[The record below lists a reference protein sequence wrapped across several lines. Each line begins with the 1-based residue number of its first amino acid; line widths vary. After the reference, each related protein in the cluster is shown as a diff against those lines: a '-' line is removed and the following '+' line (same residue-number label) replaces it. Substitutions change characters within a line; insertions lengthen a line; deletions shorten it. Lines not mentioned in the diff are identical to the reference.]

1 MLTLYERTRERIQ
14 VYDKYSLRPV
24 ITCAVVV
31 QIVFCKKILNRLKT
45 HQIRP
50 EFPIS
55 NSDLLASSPTSPP
68 SAIRR
73 SGRARP
79 EAPPSSSSPG
89 GASIL
94 ELALGRLHPRA
105 RPPVGVALLRCG
117 GQPDPADGGL
127 KHRCEAGEQGRDAP
141 VPALASTPRSRP

>member
-1 MLTLYERTRERIQ
+1 VTLKKPVKASVQVFSGRTTEP
-14 VYDKYSLRPV
+14 VWFLKLCSLHPV

-68 SAIRR
+68 SAIHR

-89 GASIL
+89 GASIV
-94 ELALGRLHPRA
+94 ELARRRLHPQACPGAPPSSSSASRGG
-105 RPPVGVALLRCG
+105 RPAPLRG
-117 GQPDPADGGL
+117 SA
-127 KHRCEAGEQGRDAP
+127 
-141 VPALASTPRSRP
+141 